1 MLYFC
6 AAQLLSL
13 NRRAHTCTPR
23 PRVHSEAHTLLLPV
37 HVHGSAS
44 VYLHILLLIPPK
56 SIHSVPTYGL
66 KNKQHHWKSD
76 RDSRRGS
83 KRTSLTLSR
92 PTLHA
97 GKVIKLSLGEPEI
110 EVWGVNHL
118 PELEHHMCLSV
129 LSSHPHLD
137 PCGYVSVSW
146 QIWTHTHSKADLKWR
161 EHTNIILRASLCTT
175 LWLKESLTDY
185 NCITH
190 QLAKPSKQTESQFT
204 ARGSTSIVH
213 LQTGDQRSLMP
224 THEVIDLLFHAFTRS
239 SWTVYNNSAKLKKKL
254 LICLL
259 VSKKKYTICKL
270 NKQFE

>member
-1 MLYFC
+1 M
-6 AAQLLSL
+6 
-13 NRRAHTCTPR
+13 
-23 PRVHSEAHTLLLPV
+23 
-37 HVHGSAS
+37 
-44 VYLHILLLIPPK
+44 
-56 SIHSVPTYGL
+56 
-66 KNKQHHWKSD
+66 W
-76 RDSRRGS
+76 
-83 KRTSLTLSR
+83 
-92 PTLHA
+92 
-97 GKVIKLSLGEPEI
+97 
-110 EVWGVNHL
+110 
-118 PELEHHMCLSV
+118 LSV